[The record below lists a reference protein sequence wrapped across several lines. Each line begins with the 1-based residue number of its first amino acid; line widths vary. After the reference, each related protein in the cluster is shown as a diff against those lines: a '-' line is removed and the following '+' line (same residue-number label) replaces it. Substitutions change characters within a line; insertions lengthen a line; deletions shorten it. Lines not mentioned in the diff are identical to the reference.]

1 MHLLQYLFKLSIS
14 LAILYVFYRTVL
26 RPLTFY
32 QWNRFCLLGYSLLSF
47 TIPFINV
54 SPWMEEGKHNNQL
67 ADIIPAIGN
76 YTVITGNSVV
86 TTGVL
91 QNLTIY
97 QWLVILFCLGAAIMV
112 FKFIFRCISLRRIR
126 SKSILLNSSHQVQL
140 YQTRAPVRPFS
151 FGNAIYFNASLHSEE
166 ELQRIIRHEFVHVKQ
181 KHSIDI
187 MMAELLCIVNW
198 FNPFAWLIRHA
209 IRQNLEFI
217 ADNDVITNGIDK
229 KEYQYLLLKVVGIPQ
244 YSIANNFNFS
254 NLKKRIAMMNKMKST
269 RLQLT
274 KFLFVLPLLVLL
286 LLAFRNT
293 TNAGEKKTGI
303 QNHITGISQRND
315 MLPPENIFKEQG
327 NAVTDTLPASTKEKL
342 DTITIRDGKKEII
355 LHINKNDT
363 TGSNANTAAVTWK
376 DGSKEFYNLNDPTE
390 KAAFYK
396 KYGDRLNIEPPV
408 PPMPPPPVPGA
419 VPPPPAIPHLPDN
432 VKGMST
438 YKNIDKKTGTNIYTV
453 TITLKNGKKEK
464 YNLNDP
470 KEKAAYTDKY
480 GELPEKVSPLSPVE
494 PVPPITEAFDV
505 DKSDAHASG
514 TGHPPSRKDAPLYIV
529 NDVVQ
534 ANGFDLNTINAN
546 DIESINVL
554 KDQKAIDKY
563 GDKAKNGA
571 IEITRKPPLFIID
584 SIIQPHAFDLKTVD
598 PVKIQSINVLKGK
611 NATDMYGERADHGAV
626 IITMKKNG
634 DDMIPPGTLIILD
647 GRELPA
653 GTKIADWVKPDDI
666 ESVTVLKDTRA
677 TIKYGSK
684 GKNGVIEIKTK
695 IRSSINKPDSITKI
709 DRVVH
714 NHFDQLIVDGS
725 MTTNN
730 NESIIEGSFSFE
742 NKNDMPLII
751 FDGTEMAGVTSFKAA
766 KARYNFHSLNPKEG
780 MAKYGSKAKYGV
792 LEITKL
798 DKVEK
803 ANVLSR

>member
-1 MHLLQYLFKLSIS
+1 MHLLQYLLKFSIS

-26 RPLTFY
+26 RHLTFY

-47 TIPFINV
+47 TIPFVNV

-67 ADIIPAIGN
+67 ADIIPAMGN
-76 YTVITGNSVV
+76 YTVITNNSSVS
-86 TTGVL
+86 TGLL
-91 QNLTIY
+91 QNLTTY
-97 QWLVILFCLGAAIMV
+97 QWLVILFCFGATVMI

-126 SKSILLNSSHQVQL
+126 SKSVLLNSSRQVQL
-140 YQTRAPVRPFS
+140 YQTPAPVSPFS

-244 YSIANNFNFS
+244 YSIATNFNFS
-254 NLKKRIAMMNKMKST
+254 NLKKRIVMMNKMKST

-286 LLAFRNT
+286 LLAFRNK
-293 TNAGEKKTGI
+293 TNAGEKKTDT
-303 QNHITGISQRND
+303 QNLITGISQRND
-315 MLPPENIFKEQG
+315 MSSIENIFKGQA
-327 NAVTDTLPASTKEKL
+327 NLVTDTLPAGAEQKL
-342 DTITIRDGKKEII
+342 DTIIIRDGKKEII
-355 LHINKNDT
+355 MHINKNDDT
-363 TGSNANTAAVTWK
+363 SNANTAAVTWK
-376 DGSKEFYNLNDPTE
+376 NGSKEFYNLNDLAE

-396 KYGDRLNIEPPV
+396 KYGERPNIEPPV
-408 PPMPPPPVPGA
+408 PPIPPPPVPGA
-419 VPPPPAIPHLPDN
+419 VAPPPAIPHLPDN

-480 GELPEKVSPLSPVE
+480 GELPEPVPPLSPLQ
-494 PVPPITEAFDV
+494 PVPPLTETIDISNNDLHV
-505 DKSDAHASG
+505 PG
-514 TGHPPSRKDAPLYIV
+514 TGHPPLKDAPLYIV

-534 ANGFDLNTINAN
+534 PNGFNFNTISAN

-554 KDQKAIDKY
+554 KDKKAIDKY

-571 IEITRKPPLFIID
+571 IEITRKPPLYIID
-584 SIIQPHAFDLKTVD
+584 SVIQPHAFDLKTVD
-598 PVKIQSINVLKGK
+598 PVTIQSINVLKGK

-626 IITMKKNG
+626 IITMKKTW
-634 DDMIPPGTLIILD
+634 DAIPPGTLIILD

-666 ESVTVLKDTRA
+666 ESINILKDKSA
-677 TIKYGSK
+677 TIKYGDKAKS
-684 GKNGVIEIKTK
+684 GVIEIKTK
-695 IRSSINKPDSITKI
+695 IRSSINKRDSIIKI
-709 DRVVH
+709 DRVVR
-714 NHFDQLIVDGS
+714 NHFDQLIVDGI

-742 NKNDMPLII
+742 NKNDMPLVVI
-751 FDGTEMAGVTSFKAA
+751 DGTEMAGVTSFKAA
-766 KARYNFHSLNPKEG
+766 KAK
-780 MAKYGSKAKYGV
+780 
-792 LEITKL
+792 
-798 DKVEK
+798 
-803 ANVLSR
+803 